1 MPAERLPMR
10 KILEILRLT
19 WLCGLP
25 GRQAA
30 RACQV
35 SCSTVQQYL
44 GRAEKARLSS
54 WEQVQAL
61 DEATLERLLFPAPPG
76 VPTTRPLP
84 DWNEVHQ
91 ELQKKGVTRQLL
103 WEEYKARY
111 PEDGLA
117 YSQFCERYQA
127 YRRHLDLSLRQV
139 HRAGE
144 KLFVDYCGQTVPV
157 IDPATGEIR
166 QAPIF
171 VAVLGASSYTY
182 AEATWTQ
189 QLPDWIGS
197 HERAFE
203 AFGGTTQIVVPDNPR
218 VGVTRACRYEPEL
231 NPTYCDLAEHY
242 GVAVIPARIRRPKDK
257 AKVEAGVLLVE
268 RWILACLRHRQF
280 FSLAELNAAIAEL
293 LERLNDRP
301 FLKLPGSRRSR
312 FEELDRPALRP
323 LPATRYEF
331 AEWSRARV
339 GPDYH
344 VELDGHYYSVPY
356 QLVGQL
362 LELRR
367 CGAVVECLHRSR
379 RVAAHRYS
387 RDVGAA
393 TTLREHMPRAHREYL
408 DWTPQRLVGWARDS
422 GPHVGEAVEHIL
434 SSKPHPYQGF
444 HSALGLRSLAKRY
457 GGGRLEAACRRALRL
472 GAVSYTSLKSMLQ
485 RGLEDQP
492 LPEAPEPLAL
502 MDHDNLRGAAYYRP
516 TEPEGVAP
524 C

>member
-10 KILEILRLT
+10 KIVEILRLT

-44 GRAEKARLSS
+44 RRAEKAGLRS

-61 DEATLERLLFPAPPG
+61 DEVALERLLFPAPPG

-103 WEEYKARY
+103 WEEYRARF

-157 IDPATGEIR
+157 SDPATGEIR
-166 QAPIF
+166 EAQIF
-171 VAVLGASSYTY
+171 VAVLGASSYTF

-189 QLPDWIGS
+189 QLPDWTGS

-203 AFGGTTQIVVPDNPR
+203 AIGGTTELVIPDNLR
-218 VGVTRACRYEPEL
+218 SGVHKACRYEPEL
-231 NPTYCDLAEHY
+231 NPTYRDLAEHY
-242 GVAVIPARIRRPKDK
+242 GVAVIPARVRRPKDK
-257 AKVEAGVLLVE
+257 AKAEAGVLLVE

-293 LERLNDRP
+293 LVKLNDRP
-301 FLKLPGSRRSR
+301 FRKLPGSRRSR

-323 LPATRYEF
+323 LPATRYEL
-331 AEWSRARV
+331 AEWSKARV

-344 VELDGHYYSVPY
+344 VELDAHAYSVPY
-356 QLVGQL
+356 QLVGKL
-362 LELRR
+362 LDLRR
-367 CGAVVECLHRSR
+367 AGAVVECFHCSR

-387 RDVGAA
+387 QEAGGA
-393 TTLREHMPRAHREYL
+393 TSLREHMPRAHREYL
-408 DWTPQRLVGWARDS
+408 DWTPQRLLGWARES
-422 GPHVGEAVEHIL
+422 EPHIGQAVERIL
-434 SSKPHPYQGF
+434 SSKPHPHQGF
-444 HSALGLRSLAKRY
+444 HAALGLRSLAKRY
-457 GGGRLEAACRRALRL
+457 GQDRLGAACRRALRL

-485 RGLEDQP
+485 RGLESQP
-492 LPEAPEPLAL
+492 LPEAPEPIPPF
-502 MDHDNLRGAAYYRP
+502 DHDNVRGAAYYRLA
-516 TEPEGVAP
+516 EQEVAP

>member
-1 MPAERLPMR
+1 MR
-10 KILEILRLT
+10 KIYEILRLT

-25 GRQAA
+25 GRKAA

-44 GRAEKARLSS
+44 SRAEKAGLSG
-54 WEQVQAL
+54 WEQVRAL
-61 DEATLERLLFPAPPG
+61 DEVELERKLFPPPPG
-76 VPTTRPLP
+76 LPTSRPLP
-84 DWNEVHQ
+84 DWNQIHR

-103 WEEYKARY
+103 WEEYRARY

-117 YSQFCERYQA
+117 YSRFCERYQA

-157 IDPATGEIR
+157 IDPETGES
-166 QAPIF
+166 QDAQIF
-171 VAVLGASSYTY
+171 VAVLGASSYTF

-189 QLPDWIGS
+189 QLPDWTGS

-203 AFGGTTQIVVPDNPR
+203 AFGGTTQIVVPDNLR
-218 VGVTRACRYEPEL
+218 SGVSRACRYEPEL
-231 NPTYCDLAEHY
+231 NPTYRDLAEHY
-242 GVAVIPARIRRPKDK
+242 GVAVIPARVRRPKDK
-257 AKVEAGVLLVE
+257 AKAEAGVLLVE

-280 FSLAELNAAIAEL
+280 FSLDELNEAIAEL
-293 LERLNDRP
+293 LVKLNDRP
-301 FLKLPGSRRSR
+301 FRKLPGSRRSR

-331 AEWSRARV
+331 AEWSKARV

-356 QLVGQL
+356 QLVGKL
-362 LELRR
+362 LDLRR
-367 CGAVVECLHRSR
+367 CGAVVECFHRSR

-387 RDVGAA
+387 QQVGEA
-393 TTLREHMPRAHREYL
+393 TALREHMPRAHREYL
-408 DWTPQRLVGWARDS
+408 DWTPQRLVRWARQS
-422 GPHVGEAVEHIL
+422 GPHISEAVERIL
-434 SSKPHPYQGF
+434 SSRPHPYQGF
-444 HSALGLRSLAKRY
+444 HAALGLRSLAKSY
-457 GGGRLEAACRRALRL
+457 GQDRLEAACRRALRL

-485 RGLEDQP
+485 RGLESQP
-492 LPEAPEPLAL
+492 LPEAPEPIPPLA
-502 MDHDNLRGAAYYRP
+502 HDNVRGATYYRQA
-516 TEPEGVAP
+516 EQEVAP